1 MCSTTV
7 NTKTIAA
14 IESAIKQLNLNQSS
28 NNLISFDLTQ
38 VTLLLHF
45 VEYLEKLAS
54 EGIAS
59 DSLHSVQKNVKIFL
73 NNRS

>member
-45 VEYLEKLAS
+45 VEYLEKLIYNAS

-59 DSLHSVQKNVKIFL
+59 DSLHSV
-73 NNRS
+73 